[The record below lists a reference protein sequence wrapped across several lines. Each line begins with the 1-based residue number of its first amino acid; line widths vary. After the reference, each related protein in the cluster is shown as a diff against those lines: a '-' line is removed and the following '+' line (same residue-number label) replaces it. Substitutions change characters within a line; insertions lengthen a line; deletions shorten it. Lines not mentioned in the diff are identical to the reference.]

1 MRSADI
7 AVHAAV
13 SRRDPL
19 TAVVAV
25 GLCTFLGI
33 LPSNIIPFQIGV
45 LIDSCG
51 LSELQASFI
60 GTSEIAAVAVTAISV
75 SPFVHRVSHS
85 KCAIAGICLAAAA
98 QVISML
104 VSTFTL
110 LLICRLLAGVG
121 LGFVYAAAT
130 SAGAAAINPDRVYG
144 VAQGMALA
152 LAAPL
157 YALMGIVGAHGDQF
171 AYFLVCAIMILAV
184 LPACQWLDSD
194 AARADAL
201 SGAQGYPLRS
211 GMVLGLITVL
221 FNLGLSPIWA
231 FVERVGV
238 NLHLSKDRVGLLLSV
253 AGVAGVAGSLTASW
267 VGSRV
272 ARKPVLILAFILA
285 AASGASTM
293 SGLSIPL
300 WGIGAFV
307 YVYTFSFI
315 YPYLLAVGA
324 DLDSSGRLNTAL
336 VGMGMIA
343 NSFGP
348 LIGGVLATE
357 RSYARVGV
365 FCVALCVAVLVLLL
379 FSGHMLRPRA
389 RSDEGEITRVSA

>member
-1 MRSADI
+1 
-7 AVHAAV
+7 
-13 SRRDPL
+13 
-19 TAVVAV
+19 
-25 GLCTFLGI
+25 
-33 LPSNIIPFQIGV
+33 
-45 LIDSCG
+45 
-51 LSELQASFI
+51 
-60 GTSEIAAVAVTAISV
+60 
-75 SPFVHRVSHS
+75 
-85 KCAIAGICLAAAA
+85 
-98 QVISML
+98 
-104 VSTFTL
+104 
-110 LLICRLLAGVG
+110 
-121 LGFVYAAAT
+121 
-130 SAGAAAINPDRVYG
+130 
-144 VAQGMALA
+144 MALA

-157 YALMGIVGAHGDQF
+157 YALMGIVGAHGGQF

>member
-1 MRSADI
+1 MPASD
-7 AVHAAV
+7 

-45 LIDSCG
+45 LVDACG

-60 GTSEIAAVAVTAISV
+60 GTSEIAAVAVTAILV

-85 KCAIAGICLAAAA
+85 KCAIAGICVAAAA

-104 VSTFTL
+104 VSSFAP

-121 LGFVYAAAT
+121 LGLVYAAAT
-130 SAGAAAINPDRVYG
+130 SAGAAAINPDRMYG

-157 YALMGIVGAHGDQF
+157 YALMGIVGARGGQF
-171 AYFLVCAIMILAV
+171 AYFLVCTILILAV
-184 LPACQWLDSD
+184 FPACRWLDFD
-194 AARADAL
+194 GAL
-201 SGAQGYPLRS
+201 ALPQSGPRGFTLRS

-238 NLHLSKDRVGLLLSV
+238 NLHLGKDRVGLLLSI
-253 AGVAGVAGSLTASW
+253 AGAAGVAGSLTASR

-272 ARKPVLILAFILA
+272 ARRPVLILAFIFA

-293 SGLSIPL
+293 SGLSVPL

-348 LIGGVLATE
+348 LIGGILATE
-357 RSYARVGV
+357 GSYARVGV
-365 FCVALCVAVLVLLL
+365 FCTALCLSVIVLLM
-379 FSGHMLRPRA
+379 FSGQLLRPRA
-389 RSDEGEITRVSA
+389 RSDEGDLAHVSG